1 MHYKK
6 VEEYDFR
13 VPREYNAY
21 LAFRERLKEMG
32 IKYTDQHHS
41 MSCTI
46 TIFNSADFEVDNNCD
61 ILKLIE
67 EDKSK

>member
-13 VPREYNAY
+13 VPKEYKAY
-21 LAFRERLKEMG
+21 LAFRDRLKEMG
-32 IKYTDQHHS
+32 IKFADQHHS

-46 TIFNSADFEVDNNCD
+46 TVLNHADFEVNDTGD
-61 ILKLIE
+61 ILELIKE
-67 EDKSK
+67 EV

>member
-13 VPREYNAY
+13 VPREYKAY
-21 LAFRERLKEMG
+21 LAFRDRLKEMG
-32 IKYTDQHHS
+32 IRFAEQHHS

-46 TIFNSADFEVDNNCD
+46 TILNGADFEVDNQCD
-61 ILKLIE
+61 IWNLVKE
-67 EDKSK
+67 EK